1 MHCNIDF
8 ARSKALG
15 TVLLSEKRYI
25 KSCWFEPV
33 FSLCVLWLGRNKQE
47 NRESIKVLVINKPAA
62 GRSMQNEDEIC
73 MPVTAM
79 EPRMAAVESATDE
92 GLLERFWRHHDEAA
106 LSELV
111 RRYQDMAYR
120 VAFARCG
127 RKDLAEESA
136 QDAFVELV
144 RKTGQPVPHN
154 FKHWFLAV
162 VQNQAR
168 RRMRAERRITQRQQ
182 SERYQEEATALSKQR
197 HSEHACDSETR
208 EALTKA
214 LGWLQEEL
222 RLPLFLYYVTGLSQ
236 DEVSRQVG
244 ISQPMVARRISRGL
258 DALRTRLSAQGFAVS
273 LSALPALLRDP
284 GLLPAPASLSQGLA
298 VDLLQQL
305 ARQGVAE
312 SMRRGPL
319 VAGWNAAWTV
329 AACVLLA
336 ATGGLAY
343 WLAGGSE
350 LPAKAPPAQQA
361 RATKWTW
368 DFTSALPEDIQVAG
382 DIAWRKPAG
391 GKSGGLC
398 MGYDQKVGLPGAILL
413 PRFPA
418 GTPKKCTLNFV
429 PEVAGRYSLRGEW
442 INGGGN
448 VPMRI
453 WYFETDYEHKMKLD
467 QSVSWV
473 FYILDNSFFY
483 ESRLGK
489 PHTICMVDSLP
500 ETARMALVLN
510 NILLTSVEIVEIE
523 ENQIPAAMREAC
535 ASVVAQRPPDH
546 IRKAENVEWSDPVR
560 IPHIV
565 GGKTP

>member
-1 MHCNIDF
+1 M
-8 ARSKALG
+8 AVTL
-15 TVLLSEKRYI
+15 V
-25 KSCWFEPV
+25 EPGMTEV
-33 FSLCVLWLGRNKQE
+33 QSV
-47 NRESIKVLVINKPAA
+47 
-62 GRSMQNEDEIC
+62 
-73 MPVTAM
+73 
-79 EPRMAAVESATDE
+79 TDE
-92 GLLERFWRHHDEAA
+92 ALLERFWRQHEDAA

-136 QDAFVELV
+136 QDACVELV
-144 RKTGQPVPHN
+144 RKTDQPVPHN

-168 RRMRAERRITQRQQ
+168 RRMRAERRINQRQQ

-273 LSALPALLRDP
+273 LAALPALLRDP
-284 GLLPAPASLSQGLA
+284 ALLPAPASLNQGLA
-298 VDLLQQL
+298 VDLLQRL
-305 ARQGVAE
+305 ARQSVAQ

-319 VAGWNAAWTV
+319 GGGWHAGWTI
-329 AACVLLA
+329 AACVLLV
-336 ATGGLAY
+336 TGGLVY
-343 WLAGGSE
+343 WRMGGSQA
-350 LPAKAPPAQQA
+350 LTAASPTRPASATRWSWDFETAPPE
-361 RATKWTW
+361 
-368 DFTSALPEDIQVAG
+368 SGIQVAG
-382 DIAWRKPAG
+382 DIAWRKPAD
-391 GKSGGLC
+391 GKRGGLC
-398 MGYDQKVGLPGAILL
+398 LGYDQKKGMPGALLLPQLPGGA
-413 PRFPA
+413 
-418 GTPKKCTLNFV
+418 PKKCTLNFV
-429 PEVAGRYSLRGEW
+429 PEFEGRYSLRGEW
-442 INGGGN
+442 IDRDRN

-453 WYFETDYEHKMKLD
+453 WYFETDYEHKMKLN
-467 QSVSWV
+467 QGTSWV
-473 FYILDNSFFY
+473 FYIWGNNFFY

-489 PHTICMVDSLP
+489 PHTICVADSLS
-500 ETARMALVLN
+500 ETARMALILN
-510 NILLTSVEIVEIE
+510 NILLTSVEIEEIE
-523 ENQIPAAMREAC
+523 EEQIPAAMHETC
-535 ASVVAQRPPDH
+535 AAVVGQRPPDH
-546 IRKAENVEWSDPVR
+546 VRKAENVEWSDPVR

-565 GGKTP
+565 GGKIP